1 MKGVDTPAVPQGAAA
16 AKGAVGVL
24 AGKGQSGR
32 AGNAGREEGGLAFRS
47 LLKALGGS
55 QPGHAQAPRQ
65 KDAEA
70 EVAEPARETPEAA
83 APALAAASDASATA
97 TLLLD
102 ALRGPV
108 AEAPQPQAM
117 AQPRERQGSPKPGAA
132 KEMPVSVDKADKM
145 PGPTGPAGPAGPA
158 MPSDA
163 KVDLDTADLAVLAQL
178 AQTDGEPAA
187 PAGERGE
194 AKPLAVTPSFTIT
207 RQETYL
213 PPVQK
218 LSPFEQ
224 VVEPVKQAATEL
236 FSARTELADGLSGK
250 SSEIATPTKILHI
263 ELKPVELGS
272 IVVKMRLSQGG
283 MEIRIEAAKAET
295 ATLLAGDRE
304 TLREI
309 VRASGHS
316 IDAVS
321 VETIH
326 VDQLQPDRHNTAP
339 RQDGGQDDTAFA
351 RDRQA
356 FDQSRQGEQ
365 GRGTRRDD
373 GRPDP
378 ASSKDMQDETDTR
391 GRDPLRY
398 L

>member
-1 MKGVDTPAVPQGAAA
+1 MKGLDTPAAPQGAA
-16 AKGAVGVL
+16 KGTVGGL
-24 AGKGQSGR
+24 LPGKGQNGRSG
-32 AGNAGREEGGLAFRS
+32 AAGREEGGLAFRA
-47 LLKALGGS
+47 LLKALNGA
-55 QPGHAQAPRQ
+55 QPGHPGPRGG
-65 KDAEA
+65 KEEPELDSG
-70 EVAEPARETPEAA
+70 EPAPEAPA
-83 APALAAASDASATA
+83 VSAPAPAPVAVADASATA

-102 ALRGPV
+102 ALRAPVV
-108 AEAPQPQAM
+108 AEPQGQAT
-117 AQPRERQGSPKPGAA
+117 AHPRERQGGAKAGATTDLPSATDRTVGGGSP
-132 KEMPVSVDKADKM
+132 MPS
-145 PGPTGPAGPAGPA
+145 GPI

-163 KVDLDTADLAVLAQL
+163 KSDLDTTDLAVLAQL
-178 AQTDGEPAA
+178 AGADGEQAA
-187 PAGERGE
+187 AAGEKGE
-194 AKPLAVTPSFTIT
+194 AKPLAATPSFTIT

-224 VVEPVKQAATEL
+224 VVEPVRQAASEL
-236 FSARTELADGLSGK
+236 LSARSELTDGLSGK
-250 SSEIATPTKILHI
+250 PSEIATPTKILHI

-283 MEIRIEAAKAET
+283 MEIRIEASKAET
-295 ATLLAGDRE
+295 ATMLANDRD

-326 VDQLQPDRHNTAP
+326 VEQLQPDRHNPAP
-339 RQDGGQDDTAFA
+339 RQQESGQSDGGA
-351 RDRQA
+351 RDRQG

-365 GRGTRRDD
+365 GRGARHENA
-373 GRPDP
+373 RPDP
-378 ASSKDMQDETDTR
+378 ATSKDMQDENDTGGGDR
-391 GRDPLRY
+391 RRY